1 MKITNVQINYINT
14 EKDNLLYKNKRKL
27 IGFATITF
35 GSVFVV
41 NSIKVYE
48 PDYGE
53 NKIFIEMPDHPVPGA
68 EKRDTCFPINNY
80 FRHQIETRI
89 LEQVK
94 KDRKCQSGVIK

>member
-1 MKITNVQINYINT
+1 MKITDVIINYINT
-14 EKDNLLYKNKRKL
+14 EKSKKKRKL
-27 IGFATITF
+27 IGYATITF
-35 GSVFVV
+35 DNVFVV

-48 PDYGE
+48 PEPDTH
-53 NKIFIEMPDHPVPGA
+53 KIFIEMPNHPVPEA

-80 FRHQIETRI
+80 FRHQIETKI